1 MDFIAENI
9 REVQKR
15 IESACER
22 SGRSPH
28 EITLVAVTKTVDAAT
43 IKSAY
48 EHGIKNFGENRVQEA
63 EKKIEELAALR
74 QSITWHMIG
83 HVQTNKIKSVT
94 RLFNIV
100 QSVDSMKLAT
110 GLDMQTQET
119 LPVLLQVNVSG
130 ESTKSGFSVDQV
142 SMAISEMNRLP
153 HLNIKGLMTIAPWTD
168 NEAEIRS
175 VFRTLRE
182 LRDKLGLEHLS
193 MGMTDDYEIA
203 IEEGS
208 TIVRIGRAIFGKRRT

>member
-100 QSVDSMKLAT
+100 QSVDTMKLAT

-142 SMAISEMNRLP
+142 SMAMSEMN
-153 HLNIKGLMTIAPWTD
+153 
-168 NEAEIRS
+168 
-175 VFRTLRE
+175 
-182 LRDKLGLEHLS
+182 
-193 MGMTDDYEIA
+193 
-203 IEEGS
+203 
-208 TIVRIGRAIFGKRRT
+208 

>member
-1 MDFIAENI
+1 M
-9 REVQKR
+9 QKR
-15 IESACER
+15 IESTCER

-203 IEEGS
+203 IEEGA